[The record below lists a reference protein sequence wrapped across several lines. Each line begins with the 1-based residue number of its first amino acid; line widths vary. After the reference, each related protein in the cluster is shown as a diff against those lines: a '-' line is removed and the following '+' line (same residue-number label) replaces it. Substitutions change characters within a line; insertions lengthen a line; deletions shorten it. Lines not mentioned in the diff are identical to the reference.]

1 MEYELLLNRQLTIEA
16 ATTDQLIRDRERQY
30 ETSRDTIDAINIKM
44 HDIRHQIRHLE
55 DGSEGTT
62 VLSSEM
68 LREIAKGVNV
78 YDSAVKTGNDA
89 LNTILT
95 EKSLLCDSLGIEF
108 TCSADGSKLSFLS
121 PAELYSLF
129 GNMIDNAIEA
139 TRGLENPEKK
149 VITLG
154 VRFNAGLITI
164 HEENYFAG
172 EVQFAEHV
180 PQSTKNDPLNHGY
193 GYRSMKMIVEGH
205 GGVIDCG
212 TSGDVFSLDIVIPV
226 DE

>member
-1 MEYELLLNRQLTIEA
+1 
-16 ATTDQLIRDRERQY
+16 
-30 ETSRDTIDAINIKM
+30 
-44 HDIRHQIRHLE
+44 
-55 DGSEGTT
+55 
-62 VLSSEM
+62 
-68 LREIAKGVNV
+68 
-78 YDSAVKTGNDA
+78 
-89 LNTILT
+89 
-95 EKSLLCDSLGIEF
+95 
-108 TCSADGSKLSFLS
+108 
-121 PAELYSLF
+121 
-129 GNMIDNAIEA
+129 MIDNAIEA

-212 TSGDVFSLDIVIPV
+212 TSGDVFSLDIAIPIP
-226 DE
+226 